1 MSLRRLRQQCEA
13 RLREIDVPDPFDIET
28 FCARLAERR
37 GRPLQVLP
45 LPEGV
50 GPEAPC
56 GFWMATHRRDIVF
69 VEAATSPLHR
79 EHIILHEVAHIICGH
94 AEEVPLATFARLLP
108 HLDVAMVGRVLG
120 RTSYTT
126 DEEREAELLAS
137 LILARVR
144 RARPPHSPGP
154 APDVAAVLNRAAR
167 TLGEGRD

>member
-13 RLREIDVPDPFDIET
+13 RLRDVDVPDPFDINA

-37 GRPLQVLP
+37 GRPLHVLP
-45 LPEGV
+45 LPEEA
-50 GPEAPC
+50 GPEDPC
-56 GFWMATHRRDIVF
+56 GMWLATEHDDWVF
-69 VEAATSPLHR
+69 VEAVTSPLHR

-94 AEEVPLATFARLLP
+94 ADEVPSGVVARLLP
-108 HLDVAMVGRVLG
+108 HLDAGMVGRVLG

-137 LILARVR
+137 LILARAR
-144 RARPPHSPGP
+144 RVQRSQAPDT

-167 TLGEGRD
+167 TLGPDRD